1 MLDLSVLLGERICKV
16 PVVAPA
22 GSESRVRH
30 QPLAREFGFIVSEG
44 GIKMRMTAKL
54 ATIAALS
61 LLGTGCATKK
71 YVAQTV
77 APIDARVTGT
87 ETKNT
92 EQDKLIAEHG
102 KNIEELD
109 RSTSRT
115 REQLKDTDAKAVAA
129 GEAAAKADQKADG
142 AQRAADGAKTL
153 AQQGLD
159 ANVQLAR
166 TVDAMNKYQVLKTET
181 VLFKVNQ
188 ATLTDDAKSQ
198 LQELAKSTDGLDR
211 YVIEVQGFTDKTG
224 TTSINERLSQQRAQ
238 EVARYLANEYK
249 VPVRCIALLG
259 SGYAL
264 PVADDKTRE
273 GRKLNRRVEIR
284 LYVPEAA
291 TATKSVTTAKTGADQ
306 N

>member
-1 MLDLSVLLGERICKV
+1 MKL
-16 PVVAPA
+16 
-22 GSESRVRH
+22 
-30 QPLAREFGFIVSEG
+30 
-44 GIKMRMTAKL
+44 TAQL

-71 YVAQTV
+71 YVAQTIS
-77 APIDARVTGT
+77 PIDALVTGT
-87 ETKNT
+87 ETKNAD
-92 EQDKLIAEHG
+92 QDKQIAEHG

-109 RSTSRT
+109 RASRT

-142 AQRAADGAKTL
+142 AWKAADGAKSL

-159 ANVQLAR
+159 ANTQLAR
-166 TVDAMNKYQVLKTET
+166 TVDAMNKYQVLKSET

-188 ATLTDDAKSQ
+188 ADLTDDAKSQ
-198 LQELAKSTDGLDR
+198 IQELAKSTDGLDR
-211 YVIEVQGFTDKTG
+211 FVIEVQGFTDKTG
-224 TTSINERLSQQRAQ
+224 SPSINERLSQQRAQ

-249 VPVRCIALLG
+249 IPVRSISLLG

-284 LYVPEAA
+284 LFVPE
-291 TATKSVTTAKTGADQ
+291 TASASKTVTTAKSGADQ
-306 N
+306 Q

>member
-1 MLDLSVLLGERICKV
+1 MK
-16 PVVAPA
+16 
-22 GSESRVRH
+22 
-30 QPLAREFGFIVSEG
+30 
-44 GIKMRMTAKL
+44 MTAQL

-92 EQDKLIAEHG
+92 DQDKQIAEHA

-109 RSTSRT
+109 RSASRT

-142 AQRAADGAKTL
+142 AQRAADGAKGL

-159 ANVQLAR
+159 ANAQLAR

-224 TTSINERLSQQRAQ
+224 SSSINERLSQQRAQ

-249 VPVRCIALLG
+249 VPVRSIALLG

-273 GRKLNRRVEIR
+273 GRKLNRRVEVR
-284 LYVPEAA
+284 LFVPEAA
-291 TATKSVTTAKTGADQ
+291 SATKLSAKSGADQ
-306 N
+306 Q

>member
-1 MLDLSVLLGERICKV
+1 MKLTATLAAI
-16 PVVAPA
+16 A
-22 GSESRVRH
+22 G
-30 QPLAREFGFIVSEG
+30 
-44 GIKMRMTAKL
+44 
-54 ATIAALS
+54 LS
-61 LLGTGCATKK
+61 LMGTGCATKK

-87 ETKNT
+87 ETKNAD
-92 EQDKLIAEHG
+92 QDKLIAEHG

-109 RSTSRT
+109 RSASRT

-142 AQRAADGAKTL
+142 AWKAADGAKSL

-159 ANVQLAR
+159 ANAQLAR

-181 VLFKVNQ
+181 VLFAVNQ
-188 ATLTDDAKSQ
+188 STLTEDAKAQ
-198 LQELAKSTDGLDR
+198 LEELAKSTEGLDR

-224 TTSINERLSQQRAQ
+224 SASINDRLSQQRAQ
-238 EVARYLANEYK
+238 EVARYLASEHK
-249 VPVRCIALLG
+249 IPVRSISLLG
-259 SGYAL
+259 EGYAL

-291 TATKSVTTAKTGADQ
+291 TASKPVTTAKSGDQ
-306 N
+306 Q

>member
-1 MLDLSVLLGERICKV
+1 MKI
-16 PVVAPA
+16 VANIA
-22 GSESRVRH
+22 AV
-30 QPLAREFGFIVSEG
+30 
-44 GIKMRMTAKL
+44 
-54 ATIAALS
+54 AALS

-92 EQDKLIAEHG
+92 EQDKQIAEQG
-102 KNIEELD
+102 KSIEELD
-109 RSTSRT
+109 RTVSRN
-115 REQLKDTDAKAVAA
+115 REQLQGQLKDTDAKAVAA
-129 GEAAAKADQKADG
+129 NEAAAKADQKADG
-142 AQRAADGAKTL
+142 AWKAADGAKSL

-159 ANVQLAR
+159 ANAQLAR

-181 VLFKVNQ
+181 VLFAVNQ
-188 ATLTDDAKSQ
+188 FSLTEDAKAQ
-198 LQELAKSTDGLDR
+198 LEELAKSAGGLDR

-224 TTSINERLSQQRAQ
+224 TMTLNERLSQQRAQ

-249 VPVRCIALLG
+249 IPVRSIALLG
-259 SGYAL
+259 SGYAQ

-273 GRKLNRRVEIR
+273 GRKMNRRVEVR

-291 TATKSVTTAKTGADQ
+291 TASKALTAKSASEQ
-306 N
+306 Q

>member
-1 MLDLSVLLGERICKV
+1 MNITTK
-16 PVVAPA
+16 
-22 GSESRVRH
+22 
-30 QPLAREFGFIVSEG
+30 I
-44 GIKMRMTAKL
+44 

-92 EQDKLIAEHG
+92 EQDKMIADHG
-102 KNIEELD
+102 KSIEEMD
-109 RSTSRT
+109 RGLSRT
-115 REQLKDTDAKAVAA
+115 REQLKDTDSKAVAA

-142 AQRAADGAKTL
+142 AWKAADGAKSL

-159 ANVQLAR
+159 ANAQLAR
-166 TVDAMNKYQVLKTET
+166 TVDAMNKYQVLKSET
-181 VLFKVNQ
+181 VLFNFNQ
-188 ATLTDDAKSQ
+188 AKLTDDAKSQ
-198 LQELAKSTDGLDR
+198 LEELAKSADGLDR

-224 TTSINERLSQQRAQ
+224 STIANERLSEMRAQ

-249 VPVRCIALLG
+249 IPVRSISMLG

-264 PVADDKTRE
+264 PVADDKTRD
-273 GRKLNRRVEIR
+273 GRKLNRRVEVR
-284 LYVPEAA
+284 LFVPETA
-291 TATKSVTTAKTGADQ
+291 TASKGMTAKSGEQ
-306 N
+306 Q

>member
-1 MLDLSVLLGERICKV
+1 M
-16 PVVAPA
+16 
-22 GSESRVRH
+22 
-30 QPLAREFGFIVSEG
+30 
-44 GIKMRMTAKL
+44 IKTTATF
-54 ATIAALS
+54 ATIAAFS

-87 ETKNT
+87 ETKNSD
-92 EQDKLIAEHG
+92 QDKMIAEHG

-109 RSTSRT
+109 RTTSRT

-129 GEAAAKADQKADG
+129 GEAAARADQKADG
-142 AQRAADGAKTL
+142 AWKAADGAKSL

-159 ANVQLAR
+159 ANAQLAR
-166 TVDAMNKYQVLKTET
+166 TVDAMNKFQVLKSET
-181 VLFKVNQ
+181 VLFGVNQ
-188 ATLTDDAKSQ
+188 ARLTEDAKSQ
-198 LQELAKSTDGLDR
+198 LEELAKSTEGLDR

-224 TTSINERLSQQRAQ
+224 SPMANERLSQQRAQ

-249 VPVRCIALLG
+249 IPVRSISLLG

-273 GRKLNRRVEIR
+273 GRKLNRRVEVR
-284 LYVPEAA
+284 LFVPETA
-291 TATKSVTTAKTGADQ
+291 TASKSMTAKSGAEQ
-306 N
+306 

>member
-1 MLDLSVLLGERICKV
+1 MK
-16 PVVAPA
+16 
-22 GSESRVRH
+22 
-30 QPLAREFGFIVSEG
+30 
-44 GIKMRMTAKL
+44 MTAQL

-87 ETKNT
+87 ESKNT
-92 EQDKLIAEHG
+92 DQDKQIAEHG

-109 RSTSRT
+109 RSASRT
-115 REQLKDTDAKAVAA
+115 REQLKDTDAKATAA

-142 AQRAADGAKTL
+142 AWKAADGAKAL

-159 ANVQLAR
+159 ANAQLAR
-166 TVDAMNKYQVLKTET
+166 TVDAMNKYQVAKNET
-181 VLFKVNQ
+181 VLFAVNSSK
-188 ATLTDDAKSQ
+188 LTDDAKSQ
-198 LQELAKSTDGLDR
+198 LQELAKSADGLER

-224 TTSINERLSQQRAQ
+224 SSTYNERLSQQRAQ

-249 VPVRCIALLG
+249 IPVRSISMLG

-264 PVADDKTRE
+264 PVADDKTRD
-273 GRKLNRRVEIR
+273 GRKQNRRVEVR
-284 LYVPEAA
+284 LYVPETA
-291 TATKSVTTAKTGADQ
+291 TASKNTTAAAAAQ
-306 N
+306 Q

>member
-1 MLDLSVLLGERICKV
+1 MKLTATLAAI
-16 PVVAPA
+16 A
-22 GSESRVRH
+22 G
-30 QPLAREFGFIVSEG
+30 
-44 GIKMRMTAKL
+44 
-54 ATIAALS
+54 LS
-61 LLGTGCATKK
+61 LMGTGCATKK

-92 EQDKLIAEHG
+92 EQDKQIAEHG

-109 RSTSRT
+109 RSASRT

-142 AQRAADGAKTL
+142 AWKAADGAKSL

-159 ANVQLAR
+159 ANAQLAR

-181 VLFKVNQ
+181 VLFAVNQ
-188 ATLTDDAKSQ
+188 SVLTEDAKAQ
-198 LQELAKSTDGLDR
+198 LEELAKSTDGLDR

-224 TTSINERLSQQRAQ
+224 SASINDRLSQQRAQ
-238 EVARYLANEYK
+238 EVARYLASEHK
-249 VPVRCIALLG
+249 IPVRSISLLG
-259 SGYAL
+259 EGYAQ

-273 GRKLNRRVEIR
+273 GRKLNRRVEVR

-291 TATKSVTTAKTGADQ
+291 TASKTVTTAKSGDQ
-306 N
+306 Q

>member
-1 MLDLSVLLGERICKV
+1 
-16 PVVAPA
+16 
-22 GSESRVRH
+22 
-30 QPLAREFGFIVSEG
+30 
-44 GIKMRMTAKL
+44 MRLTAQI
-54 ATIAALS
+54 ATVAALS

-77 APIDARVTGT
+77 APIDARVTSD
-87 ETKNT
+87 EAKSDAKNSD
-92 EQDKLIAEHG
+92 QDKQIAEHG

-109 RSTSRT
+109 RNVSRT
-115 REQLKDTDAKAVAA
+115 REQLKDTDSKAIAA

-142 AQRAADGAKTL
+142 AWKAADGAKSL

-159 ANVQLAR
+159 ANTQLAR

-181 VLFKVNQ
+181 VLFKFNQ
-188 ATLTDDAKSQ
+188 SNLTEDAKSQ
-198 LQELAKSTDGLDR
+198 LEELAKSTNGLDR
-211 YVIEVQGFTDKTG
+211 YVVEVQGFTDKTG
-224 TTSINERLSQQRAQ
+224 SVMINERLSEQRAQ

-249 VPVRCIALLG
+249 IPVRSIALLG

-273 GRKLNRRVEIR
+273 GRKLNRRVEVR

-291 TATKSVTTAKTGADQ
+291 SASKGSSATAGSQ
-306 N
+306 Q